1 MKFQSV
7 FLLHLL
13 SLSMATHIGFQSGQA
28 HRSIRATNIL
38 NGLKRNGKKLRLLLC
53 VSLLSILTLPAYGI
67 DKINLNAVITYS
79 YDDLNQLQTSTR
91 SDGPAIAFNYDGVG
105 NFTNQGVS
113 NSLDTDG
120 DLIANFADLDE
131 DGDGMPD
138 AFEIQYGFNPLDPSD
153 AAKDANGNG
162 ISNLQEYLNGTNP
175 LQAANT
181 SVSVP
186 AVPEWGLLIMALAL
200 LGIAARQSKKQGI

>member
-1 MKFQSV
+1 M
-7 FLLHLL
+7 
-13 SLSMATHIGFQSGQA
+13 
-28 HRSIRATNIL
+28 
-38 NGLKRNGKKLRLLLC
+38 LLLC
-53 VSLLSILTLPAYGI
+53 AGLLSVLTLPAYGVAT
-67 DKINLNAVITYS
+67 INLSSVITYS
-79 YDDLNQLQTSTR
+79 YDDQNRLQTVTR

-105 NFTNQGVS
+105 NFTDQSVS

-138 AFEIQYGFNPLDPSD
+138 AWEIQYGFNPLDPSD

-175 LQAANT
+175 LSTNT

-186 AVPEWGLLIMALAL
+186 AVPDLGLLIMALAL
-200 LGIAARQSKKQGI
+200 VCIAASQKKQGA

>member
-7 FLLHLL
+7 FLLYQL
-13 SLSMATHIGFQSGQA
+13 SLSIVTHIGFQSGQA
-28 HRSIRATNIL
+28 YRIIRATSIL
-38 NGLKRNGKKLRLLLC
+38 NGLKRNGKKFRLLLC
-53 VSLLSILTLPAYGI
+53 VGLLSVLTLPAYGVA
-67 DKINLNAVITYS
+67 KINLSAVITYS
-79 YDDLNQLQTSTR
+79 YDDLNRLQTVTR
-91 SDGPAIAFNYDGVG
+91 SDGPAIAFNYDDVG
-105 NFTNQGVS
+105 NFTTQGVS

-138 AFEIQYGFNPLDPSD
+138 AWEIQYGFNPLDPSD

-162 ISNLQEYLNGTNP
+162 ISNLQEFLNGTNP
-175 LQAANT
+175 ISTNT

-186 AVPEWGLLIMALAL
+186 AVPDLGLLIMALAL
-200 LGIAARQSKKQGI
+200 VCIAASQKKQGV

>member
-1 MKFQSV
+1 MTIFRLLALYWLPLSKSAHVRFQS
-7 FLLHLL
+7 
-13 SLSMATHIGFQSGQA
+13 SLAVLPATG
-28 HRSIRATNIL
+28 IL
-38 NGLKRNGKKLRLLLC
+38 NKLKRKGKQFRLLLC
-53 VSLLSILTLPAYGI
+53 ICFLSVLTVPAYGI

-79 YDDLNQLQTSTR
+79 YDDLNRLQAVSR
-91 SDGPAIAFNYDGVG
+91 SDGPAIAYHYDDAG
-105 NFTNQGVS
+105 NFTTQGVS
-113 NSLDTDG
+113 NSPDTDG

-138 AFEIQYGFNPLDPSD
+138 AWEIKYGFNPLDPSD

-175 LQAANT
+175 LATNAG

-186 AVPEWGLLIMALAL
+186 AVPDVGLLIMALAL
-200 LGIAARQSKKQGI
+200 VCIAVRHSKKQDV

>member
-7 FLLHLL
+7 LLLRRL
-13 SLSMATHIGFQSGQA
+13 SLSKAAHVGFQS
-28 HRSIRATNIL
+28 SLPNLPATSIL
-38 NGLKRNGKKLRLLLC
+38 NKLKRKGKQFRLLLC
-53 VSLLSILTLPAYGI
+53 VGLLSVLTLPAYGVA
-67 DKINLNAVITYS
+67 KINLSAVITYS
-79 YDDLNQLQTSTR
+79 YDDLNRLQTVTR
-91 SDGPAIAFNYDGVG
+91 SDGPAIAFNYDDVS
-105 NFTNQGVS
+105 NFTTQGVS

-138 AFEIQYGFNPLDPSD
+138 AWEIQYGFNPLDPSD

-162 ISNLQEYLNGTNP
+162 ISNLQEFLNGTNP
-175 LQAANT
+175 ISTNT

-186 AVPEWGLLIMALAL
+186 AVPDLGLLIMALAL
-200 LGIAARQSKKQGI
+200 VCIAASQKKQGV